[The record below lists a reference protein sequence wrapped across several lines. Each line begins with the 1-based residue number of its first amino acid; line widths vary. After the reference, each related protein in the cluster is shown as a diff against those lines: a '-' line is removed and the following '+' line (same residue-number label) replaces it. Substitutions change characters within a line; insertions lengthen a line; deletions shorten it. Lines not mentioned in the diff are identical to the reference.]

1 MYCLCR
7 QKGCGQEAMMMG
19 LITNT
24 VMVHKDAQG
33 CTTYIITKFYTHKLI
48 CSVKQHKSA
57 HIQ

>member
-24 VMVHKDAQG
+24 VMVHKDAQH
-33 CTTYIITKFYTHKLI
+33 TLSQSSTHT
-48 CSVKQHKSA
+48 S
-57 HIQ
+57 